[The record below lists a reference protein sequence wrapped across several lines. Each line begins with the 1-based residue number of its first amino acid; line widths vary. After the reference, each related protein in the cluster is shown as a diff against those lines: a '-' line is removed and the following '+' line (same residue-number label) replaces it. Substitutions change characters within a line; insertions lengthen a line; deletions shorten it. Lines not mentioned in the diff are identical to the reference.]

1 MRHSGIAPAAS
12 IVLAVSSWLPA
23 AAAGAEVENLVII
36 ANRAPTPA
44 PEVGSTITTVDRAT
58 IDRRQS
64 VFVSDLLQDVPGVA
78 VGRAG
83 PFGAQSQ
90 VRVRGAEGNHVLVLI
105 DGVEANDPSAGDE
118 FSFEHLSAFDIE
130 RIEILRGP
138 QSALWGSNALAGV
151 VNVITRRGGEPLRGS
166 GFLEGGSFGTWHGGA
181 RMGASWD
188 QSSADLSISSLDTDG
203 ENLSF
208 AGDEDDGYENTTAT
222 FTVDFRPVPRLGIGL
237 FARHTD
243 ATSDFDAIDFLNT
256 GLPADAE
263 LESDVSLTYLRGSG
277 TYSLLDGQWEHG
289 LRLTW
294 TRSDREILEAGSQTS
309 ATDGEKHG
317 VYYQTSYAW
326 GDTDNAAASSKIIFA
341 VDYEQEEFTQ
351 TGEASF
357 FGNPNQ
363 TQDMDNIGYV
373 VEYIGQPLRSL
384 SFSGSVRYDDNSDFD
399 NVSTWRLTATRS
411 FAPTATRL
419 RGSVGIGQKS
429 PTFIERFGFFAD
441 QFIGNPDLRPEES
454 TGWDVGVEQRLWD
467 DRLRVDVTYFNQ
479 RLDDEINGFAFD
491 ADAGGF
497 TAENLQGSS
506 RRKGIELEA
515 AAKLAGKLEA
525 TASYTYT
532 DSRQPDAGGDKAREI
547 RRPRHMAA
555 LNLNYALLGDRLSL
569 NLNASY
575 TGKQLD
581 SFFPPFPNLQQTVV
595 LDEYTLV
602 NLAASFAL
610 TDSISIFG
618 RVENLLDED
627 YQNVVGFR
635 NPGVGGYAGI
645 RAGFGR

>member
-1 MRHSGIAPAAS
+1 MHHSGIAPVTAM
-12 IVLAVSSWLPA
+12 VLTVIAWLPA
-23 AAAGAEVENLVII
+23 AAGGAEIENVVII
-36 ANRAPTPA
+36 ANRVPTPA
-44 PEVGSTITTVDRAT
+44 PEVGSTISTVDRAT
-58 IDRRQS
+58 IERRQS

-118 FSFEHLSAFDIE
+118 FSFEHLSAVDVE

-138 QSALWGSNALAGV
+138 QSALWGSDALAGV

-166 GFLEGGSFGTWHGGA
+166 GFLEGGSFDTRHGGA
-181 RMGASWD
+181 RIGASWN
-188 QSSADLSISSLDTDG
+188 QSSADFSISRLDTDG

-208 AGDEDDGYENTTAT
+208 TGDEDDGYENTTAT
-222 FTVDFRPVPRLGIGL
+222 FTADFRPVPRLGIGL

-243 ATSDFDAIDFLNT
+243 ATSAFDAIDFLNT

-277 TYSLLDGQWEHG
+277 MYSLLDGQWEHG

-294 TRSDREILEAGSQTS
+294 TNSDREILEAGSQTS
-309 ATDGEKHG
+309 ATDGQKQG

-326 GDTDNAAASSKIIFA
+326 GATDSGGASSKIIFA
-341 VDYEQEEFTQ
+341 VDYEKEEFTQ
-351 TGEASF
+351 TGEASA

-373 VEYIGQPLRSL
+373 VEYVGRPLGSL

-399 NVSTWRLTATRS
+399 NVFTWRLTATRS
-411 FAPTATRL
+411 FASTATRV
-419 RGSVGIGQKS
+419 RGSVGVGQKS

-491 ADAGGF
+491 AVAGGF

-506 RRKGIELEA
+506 RRKGIEFEA
-515 AAKLAGKLEA
+515 AAKLAGGVEA
-525 TASYTYT
+525 TASYTYS

-569 NLNASY
+569 NLNASH

-581 SFFPPFPNLQQTVV
+581 TFFPPFPNPQQTVV

-610 TDSISIFG
+610 TDSISIFA